1 VKRFI
6 DLIIL
11 LLITPVV
18 VPVIIVSAFAVL
30 IALGRPIFF
39 QQERGG
45 YHGQRFMLWKFRS
58 MTNERDAQ
66 GQLLPD
72 ADRLTG
78 FGRFIRAT
86 SLDELP
92 CMWNLLKGDIGMVG
106 PRPFM
111 SRYLPLYNSH
121 QMRRH
126 DVRPGITGWAQVKGR
141 NNLTWEEKF
150 ALDLWY
156 VDHQSLWLD
165 LKILFLTVWKVLARQ
180 DVASDGHSTMPL
192 FKGTPTDTLSGGP
205 Q

>member
-1 VKRFI
+1 MKRFI
-6 DLIIL
+6 DIIIL
-11 LLITPVV
+11 LLITPIVF
-18 VPVIIVSAFAVL
+18 PVIIVSAFAVL

-45 YHGQRFMLWKFRS
+45 YLGQRFLLWKFRS

-86 SLDELP
+86 SLDEMP

-156 VDHQSLWLD
+156 VDHRSLWLD
-165 LKILFLTVWKVLARQ
+165 LKILFLTVWKVLLRR

-192 FKGTPTDTLSGGP
+192 FTGTPTDTLSGGP

>member
-1 VKRFI
+1 MKRLM

-11 LLITPVV
+11 LLITPIVF
-18 VPVIIVSAFAVL
+18 PVILFTALAVL
-30 IALGRPIFF
+30 LALGRPSFF

-45 YHGQRFMLWKFRS
+45 YRGQRFMLWKFRS
-58 MTNERDAQ
+58 MTNERDSQ

-72 ADRLTG
+72 ADRLTA

-92 CMWNLLKGDIGMVG
+92 CMWNLLKGDIGLVG

-111 SRYLPLYNSH
+111 SRYLPLYSPQ

-156 VDHQSLWLD
+156 VDHQSHWLD

-192 FKGTPTDTLSGGP
+192 FTGTPTDPLSGGP

>member
-1 VKRFI
+1 MKRLF
-6 DLIIL
+6 D
-11 LLITPVV
+11 LLILVFIFPLAAPVV
-18 VPVIIVSAFAVL
+18 FLTALMVL
-30 IALGRPIFF
+30 FALGRPIFF
-39 QQERGG
+39 RQERGG
-45 YHGQRFMLWKFRS
+45 YQGRRFMLWKFRS

-66 GQLLPD
+66 GHLLPD

-92 CMWNLLKGDIGMVG
+92 CLWNLLKGDIGLVG

-111 SRYLPLYNSH
+111 SRYLPLYSPH

-150 ALDLWY
+150 ELDLWY
-156 VDHQSLWLD
+156 IDNRSFWLD
-165 LKILFLTVWKVLARQ
+165 LFILFLTAFKVVLRKDVNQ
-180 DVASDGHSTMPL
+180 DGEATMPL
-192 FKGTPTDTLSGGP
+192 FTGKEK
-205 Q
+205 